1 MSANVVAAVM
11 AAITVGLPIPPRIKE
26 RDLVFMRNRSSAI
39 ATPRRPAECSRSKR
53 STAVSTA
60 LMTIV
65 GIASLQLT
73 TAVRAQEIPPQI
85 QWHECQP
92 LPPGS
97 PPLECGT
104 LAVPLDYRSPDG
116 ETINIEISRLK
127 ATRPELRRGILLTN
141 IGGPGGAGLEL
152 PLILASGLAP
162 AVLDRYDIIGINPR
176 FVGTST
182 PLTCGLSAQDAT
194 QTTPPLEQQGG
205 FEATA
210 AFMKKVAE
218 ACEATSKRFLP
229 FITTAN
235 TARDLDRIREAL
247 GEQKA
252 SYLAYSYGTEL
263 GAVYASLFPDR
274 TDRIVLDS
282 NVHPGWIWREQFRS
296 WGAAA
301 EIRFGDFAEFAA
313 AHDETYHLGSTPTEV
328 RHMFFKLL
336 AKLEES
342 PQTIGEEVLNGPMF
356 RVQTLAGLYFDGN
369 FPGLA
374 ELWQQINEASSN
386 VPELKLARSAAALV
400 EVPADNAAMSGLAIL
415 CDDVAWSRDVQRYRR
430 EWDADRRRHPM
441 FGTLG
446 SNIWAC
452 AFWPTNPIEPPVTIH
467 ASGPQNILLL
477 QNLRDPVTPLEGGYG
492 MRKAL
497 GDRARLITVDQ
508 GGHTAYALFPVNAC
522 VNDAAN
528 AYLADGTFPSTDQ
541 FCPAETSNTEQ
552 PSPAIR
558 ERAEKLMRE
567 HIIK

>member
-1 MSANVVAAVM
+1 M
-11 AAITVGLPIPPRIKE
+11 
-26 RDLVFMRNRSSAI
+26 FMTSRSSA
-39 ATPRRPAECSRSKR
+39 AAPSRWRTQVSLRSKR
-53 STAVSTA
+53 GTYVSTA
-60 LMTIV
+60 LMTIA
-65 GIASLQLT
+65 GIASLQVT
-73 TAVRAQEIPPQI
+73 TAIHAQELQPQI
-85 QWHECQP
+85 QWHECRP
-92 LPPGS
+92 LPPES

-104 LAVPLDYRSPDG
+104 LAVPLDYRAQHG

-162 AVLDRYDIIGINPR
+162 AVLERYDIIGIDPR

-182 PLTCGLSAQDAT
+182 PLTCGLSEQEAT
-194 QTTPPLEQQGG
+194 QTTPPLEQPGG

-210 AFMKKVAE
+210 AFMKEVAE
-218 ACEATSKRFLP
+218 SCEATSKRFLP
-229 FITTAN
+229 FVTTAN
-235 TARDLDRIREAL
+235 TARDLDRIRAAL
-247 GEQKA
+247 GEAKA

-282 NVHPGWIWREQFRS
+282 NVNPNWVWREQFRS
-296 WGAAA
+296 WGPAA
-301 EIRFGDFAEFAA
+301 EIRFGDFAAFAA
-313 AHDETYHLGSTPTEV
+313 AHDETYHLGSTPAEV
-328 RHMFFKLL
+328 REMFFKLL
-336 AKLEES
+336 AKLEED
-342 PQTIGEEVLNGPMF
+342 PQVIGDLVLNGPMF

-374 ELWQQINEASSN
+374 ELWQQINEGPSN
-386 VPELKLARSAAALV
+386 VTRLPLSRSAAAPI
-400 EVPADNAAMSGLAIL
+400 EVPVDNPAVSGLAIL
-415 CDDVAWSRDVQRYRR
+415 CDDVAWSRNVERYRR
-430 EWDADRRRHPM
+430 EWENDRRKYPM

-452 AFWPTNPIEPPVTIH
+452 AFWPNNPIEPPVTIH
-467 ASGPQNILLL
+467 SSGPQNILLL

-528 AYLADGTFPSTDQ
+528 AYLAYGTFPSTDQ
-541 FCPAETSNTEQ
+541 FCPAESSNTAQ
-552 PSPAIR
+552 PSRAVR

-567 HIIK
+567 RVMR